1 MSWQGQ
7 VDAWGRPVEHTGG
20 AADATQQAWAAHAAA
35 QQQYAQHV
43 ATGYGQH
50 AQGTATQY
58 GQANPQQQAS
68 AYQQA
73 YQQHYQQ
80 NAYQQNAYQQTAY
93 QQTAYQQ
100 PHAQAGTKQLVGK
113 DGPGQ
118 PGNWFCP
125 SCNNENWP
133 SRHSCNRC
141 KVPKPGGQ
149 NGGVQAVHNT
159 GGGGL
164 QVKNQPGDAGNWR
177 CPGCNNENWPQ
188 RTSCNRC
195 RTPRGAAQA
204 LMGQAQ
210 VQQNSAALAAHN
222 QSTVGQN
229 SHGVPPAHNGGG
241 PATGNWPC
249 PACNNDNY
257 PHRTVCNRCQVV
269 I

>member
-100 PHAQAGTKQLVGK
+100 PHAQAGTKQLGGK

-164 QVKNQPGDAGNWR
+164 QVLIPPCGASAGFSFPTADARPKRRSKNRTFLSREILEKKTRSNHMFVGHTSLNKKSISIFIYR
-177 CPGCNNENWPQ
+177 MNGCIDTCA
-188 RTSCNRC
+188 RLFLLT
-195 RTPRGAAQA
+195 
-204 LMGQAQ
+204 
-210 VQQNSAALAAHN
+210 
-222 QSTVGQN
+222 
-229 SHGVPPAHNGGG
+229 
-241 PATGNWPC
+241 AT
-249 PACNNDNY
+249 NDIN
-257 PHRTVCNRCQVV
+257 
-269 I
+269 